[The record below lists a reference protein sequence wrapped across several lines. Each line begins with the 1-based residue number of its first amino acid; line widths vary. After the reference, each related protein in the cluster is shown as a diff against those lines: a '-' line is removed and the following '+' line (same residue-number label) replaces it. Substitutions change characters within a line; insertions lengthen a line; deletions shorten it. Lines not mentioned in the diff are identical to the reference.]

1 MKRLTLGVVGTIAAT
16 ALFALPVVA
25 SAQMPNTGQNHD
37 VGNTLDLSWNVLMCA
52 LNGSGD
58 GGYAAHDC
66 VPGGALST
74 GSAAIVAHP
83 VVPPWFPNSTNT
95 QWISQNASSSQSNG
109 TGDNARRY
117 RYVYYT
123 TFSSSAQSM
132 QFGWNTDNYFNGWLL
147 NPSSNSAAYLTASST
162 TYADGTTKNGFCRNP
177 DGTWTTGCPVL
188 GGPITVSGLN
198 TTGSNTIYMS
208 VDGDGRTDGAYFTTT
223 PEPSSMA
230 LLGTGLI
237 GLVPMLRRRRKAS

>member
-1 MKRLTLGVVGTIAAT
+1 MKYLTPRAVGAIAAA
-16 ALFALPVVA
+16 ALFALPAVA
-25 SAQMPNTGQNHD
+25 SAQMANTGQNHD
-37 VGNTLDLSWNVLMCA
+37 VSNTTDLSWNVLMCA
-52 LNGSGD
+52 LDGSGN
-58 GGYAAHDC
+58 GGYAAHNC
-66 VPGGALST
+66 VPNGTIST

-95 QWISQNASSSQSNG
+95 QWISQNTTSSQANG

-123 TFSSSAQSM
+123 TFSSSASSF

-147 NPSSNSAAYLTASST
+147 NPTDNSTAYLMASTT
-162 TYADGTTKNGFCRNP
+162 TYADGTTKNGFCRSP
-177 DGTWTTGCPVL
+177 DGNWTANCPVL
-188 GGPITVSGLN
+188 GGPITVTGLS
-198 TTGSNTIYMS
+198 TTDPNTIYMS
-208 VDGDGRTDGAYFTTT
+208 VDGDGQTDGAYFTTT

-237 GLVPMLRRRRKAS
+237 GLVPMFRRRRKDS